1 MSRSRLRSG
10 TALIAVLSTLLS
22 IGGCSK
28 APEKVPEAPR
38 RGDVFGKVLLKG
50 QPVPKGTTITFVP
63 AEGGYPSV
71 TGTIDEK
78 GLYSVSNVP
87 CDQVKVMITPQTM
100 SASGTLTAP
109 SIPGAADGIPV
120 KYTSVVTSGETVE
133 VKEKGKVEYNLD
145 MRDR

>member
-1 MSRSRLRSG
+1 MFSSRFRSG

-28 APEKVPEAPR
+28 APERAAEAPR

-87 CDQVKVMITPQTM
+87 CDQVKVMVTAPAM
-100 SASGTLTAP
+100 AAGGTLTVP
-109 SIPGAADGIPV
+109 SQPVLGGGIPV

-133 VKEKGKVEYNLD
+133 VKEKAKVEYNLD
-145 MRDR
+145 MREP